1 MLNNT
6 DQKPRHLWER
16 VAYSPLQNFFT
27 GFLKISYLSF
37 ISWLGGS
44 GSVNPLARYAPAGQA
59 GFVDFFVIVTGLFY
73 DTMSVKRCVV
83 SRTTTS
89 RLLFCLTL
97 NLTQFCAVDRD
108 IAEFVDT
115 AEPRVAPR
123 SEYTYKLLREL
134 GLFREFVQRVN

>member
-1 MLNNT
+1 M
-6 DQKPRHLWER
+6 
-16 VAYSPLQNFFT
+16 
-27 GFLKISYLSF
+27 
-37 ISWLGGS
+37 
-44 GSVNPLARYAPAGQA
+44 NPLARHTPAGQA

-134 GLFREFVQRVN
+134 GLFREFIQRVN

>member
-1 MLNNT
+1 
-6 DQKPRHLWER
+6 
-16 VAYSPLQNFFT
+16 
-27 GFLKISYLSF
+27 
-37 ISWLGGS
+37 
-44 GSVNPLARYAPAGQA
+44 VNPLARYAPAGQA

-115 AEPRVAPR
+115 AEPRRR
-123 SEYTYKLLREL
+123 SA
-134 GLFREFVQRVN
+134 Q